1 MRTPTASIPAL
12 LALLVILA
20 TGCSSGKELRG
31 RVIASEYP
39 SADFINVSGGDPM
52 MVEGSAVP
60 GARIE
65 IIRDPRRLSRETVAT
80 GVSGADGVFR
90 IPVDAFGAGWMDE
103 SWLFRCTHPR
113 YPMVELFAE
122 MPSLDSDRVLR
133 INIGAPGGGGRPP
146 IDEAE
151 RIRREL
157 ERYGG

>member
-1 MRTPTASIPAL
+1 MPIASTLPL
-12 LALLVILA
+12 LALVVFLM
-20 TGCSSGKELRG
+20 TGCSSEKELRG

-39 SADFINVSGGDPM
+39 SADFINVAGGDPIM
-52 MVEGSAVP
+52 IEGSAVP

-65 IIRDPRRLSRETVAT
+65 VIRDPRKLSRETVAT

-90 IPVDAFGAGWMDE
+90 IPVDAFGAGWMEE

-133 INIGAPGGGGRPP
+133 VNIGSPGGGGRQ